1 MRDIHVIGV
10 ITSRLGTLVAHLAEH
25 TATINQIIISWDHTF
40 FASCSDD
47 GSVRIWDCS
56 RLERNVTNRSRSTFN
71 EQGNIE
77 RYGVPIELKAI
88 LIDFL

>member
-1 MRDIHVIGV
+1 M
-10 ITSRLGTLVAHLAEH
+10 LGTLVAHLAEH
-25 TATINQIIISWDHTF
+25 IAPINQIIISWDHTF

-71 EQGNIE
+71 EQGN
-77 RYGVPIELKAI
+77 
-88 LIDFL
+88 D